1 MLNSRRAEGD
11 SYGLVQEDQA
21 TPTPCSGVQDVRLH
35 YRIDEKVKEF
45 LMSLKLGEDQYI
57 LEIEGK
63 PFAGLVA
70 PAQAEKMV
78 RAKENLFKAIDK
90 IWKRNKDVSAK
101 KMQKDIADAVQAV
114 RH

>member
-1 MLNSRRAEGD
+1 MPITYFTTKQREERGAGIMIKRINLD
-11 SYGLVQEDQA
+11 K
-21 TPTPCSGVQDVRLH
+21 
-35 YRIDEKVKEF
+35 IDEKVKEF

-78 RAKENLFKAIDK
+78 RAKERLFETVDN
-90 IWKRNKDVSAK
+90 IWKLNKDVSAK
-101 KMQKDIADAVQAV
+101 KMQKDIVDAVQAV

>member
-1 MLNSRRAEGD
+1 MPITYFKAKKREARTMVKRINLD
-11 SYGLVQEDQA
+11 K
-21 TPTPCSGVQDVRLH
+21 
-35 YRIDEKVKEF
+35 IDEKVKEF

-57 LEIEGK
+57 LEVEGK

-70 PAQAEKMV
+70 PEQAEKMV
-78 RAKENLFKAIDK
+78 RAKEKLFEAVDK

-101 KMQKDIADAVQAV
+101 KVQKDIADAVQAV